1 MQNRLIKAVGKK
13 GRWICLYSLWS
24 RNANAPIKYFLC
36 LKTEKPKS
44 EHHNIMCR
52 SACEEKLN
60 GNGTEMRRSETL
72 DSR

>member
-24 RNANAPIKYFLC
+24 RNANVPIEYFLY

-44 EHHNIMCR
+44 EHHNIMFR
-52 SACEEKLN
+52 SACEEKVN

>member
-36 LKTEKPKS
+36 LKTEKTKFKS
-44 EHHNIMCR
+44 EHHNVQVCVR
-52 SACEEKLN
+52 GEGERERHGDAAQRDPGL
-60 GNGTEMRRSETL
+60 
-72 DSR
+72 